1 MNISEL
7 NLSVRSYNLLRRNGI
22 LEVEVL
28 ITMTDDEVFTL
39 GKGRQATGEVLEAVK
54 LLRKVG
60 AERFNE
66 HWDIHNEYQRSK
78 TNKHGDLFLEIS
90 ETAEL
95 DNIFPDEIINA
106 DDYSIYD
113 MQIPDYNKL

>member
-28 ITMTDDEVFTL
+28 ASMTDGEVVAL
-39 GKGRQATGEVLEAVK
+39 GKGRQATAEVQEAVK
-54 LLRKVG
+54 LLREVG

-66 HWDIHNEYQRSK
+66 RWESRRARFYEN
-78 TNKHGDLFLEIS
+78 
-90 ETAEL
+90 
-95 DNIFPDEIINA
+95 
-106 DDYSIYD
+106 
-113 MQIPDYNKL
+113 